1 MDIFCKNLIWQQ
13 LGASIDALAKAIEV
27 CPNGLWADRDRQPEY
42 WYLAYHTI
50 FWLDLYLDDSPDQ
63 YRPPAPYGLEELD
76 PAGLLP
82 PQVYTQEQM
91 LSFLAHSRARARRV
105 IGLLTEQQAKLPY
118 RFGNVDITVAEKF
131 LYTMRHVQH
140 HTAQMHLILR
150 QTIDSA
156 PRWTFK
162 AMDPLTEEV

>member
-1 MDIFCKNLIWQQ
+1 MDLYWKNLIWQQ
-13 LGASIDALAKAIEV
+13 LGASIDALKTSIEV
-27 CPNGLWADRDRQPEY
+27 CPKGLWEDRSRNPEY

-50 FWLDLYLDDSPDQ
+50 FWLDLYLEDSPDS
-63 YRPPAPYGLEELD
+63 YHPPAPYGLEELD

-91 LSFLAHSRARARRV
+91 LAFLAHSRARTRRV
-105 IGLLTEQQAKLPY
+105 IGTLTEQQAREPY
-118 RFGNVDITVAEKF
+118 RFGNVDLTVAEKY

-140 HTAQMHLILR
+140 HTAQMNLILR

-156 PRWTFK
+156 PRWSFK
-162 AMDPLTEEV
+162 AKDPLTDN

>member
-1 MDIFCKNLIWQQ
+1 MDLYYRNLIWQQ

-27 CPNGLWADRDRQPEY
+27 CPTGLWEDRSRNPEY

-50 FWLDLYLDDSPDQ
+50 FWLDLYLEDFPDN
-63 YRPPAPYGLEELD
+63 YHPPAPYGLEELD

-82 PQVYTQEQM
+82 PTVYTQEQM
-91 LSFLAHSRARARRV
+91 LSFLAHGRARARRV
-105 IGLLTEQQAKLPY
+105 LGSLTEQQGRAPY
-118 RFGNVDITVAEKF
+118 RFGNVDLTVTEKF

-156 PRWTFK
+156 PRWVFK
-162 AMDPLTEEV
+162 AKDPITDN